1 MTQRPALSLFEAFG
15 VELEYMIVDAKT
27 LDVRPISDELLKTVS
42 STGLPESEVER
53 AGGASWSNE
62 LAAHVLELKTTEP
75 TPDFSGAGMTL
86 AASVRELNAILKPL
100 GARLM
105 PGAMH
110 PWMNPAA
117 ETRLWAHDY
126 ADVYAAF
133 DRLFDCKRHGW
144 SNLQSVHLNLPFA
157 NDEEFGRLHAA
168 IRLILPILPAL
179 CASSP
184 IADSRASGA
193 LDTRLS
199 VYAVNQ
205 AKTPSL
211 TGRVIPEQAFTR
223 ADYQRQILDPIARDV
238 ARLDPS
244 GTLKPEWM
252 NSRGAIARF
261 DRGSIEIR
269 LMDVQEC
276 PAADLAICS
285 AVTHVLQWLV
295 AEGPSS
301 TAEQM
306 AMPVEPLRAIL
317 DATIAKADQADVLDE
332 TYLELLAVDP
342 RDADEPVKAWEVW
355 SEILDLAEV
364 DLTDPLHEPLQVILD
379 EGPLAQ
385 RILAGLNGKTD
396 RASLARVYSKLCD
409 CLDTGTQYRVV

>member
-1 MTQRPALSLFEAFG
+1 VTQPSALSLFEAFG

-27 LDVRPISDELLKTVS
+27 LDVRPIADELLKSVS
-42 STGLPESEVER
+42 STGLLESEVER
-53 AGGASWSNE
+53 SGGASWSNE
-62 LAAHVLELKTTEP
+62 LAAHVLEIKTTEP
-75 TPDFSGAGMTL
+75 TPDLSGAQMTL
-86 AASVRELNAILKPL
+86 AASVRELNALLKPL

-110 PWMNPAA
+110 PWMDPAV
-117 ETRLWAHDY
+117 ETRLWPHDY
-126 ADVYAAF
+126 ADVYAAL

-157 NDEEFGRLHAA
+157 SDEEFGKLHAA
-168 IRLILPILPAL
+168 VRLILPLLPAL

-184 IADSRASGA
+184 IAGGKLAGP
-193 LDTRLS
+193 LDNRLS
-199 VYAVNQ
+199 LYAVNQ
-205 AKTPSL
+205 ASTPSL

-223 ADYQRQILDPIARDV
+223 ADYQRLILDPIARDV

-285 AVTHVLQWLV
+285 AVTSVLQWLV
-295 AEGPSS
+295 AEGPCS

-317 DATIAKADQADVLDE
+317 DSTIAHADQAPIADEVYLD
-332 TYLELLAVDP
+332 LLAVDP
-342 RDADEPVKAWEVW
+342 RSGDEPVKAWEVW
-355 SEILDLAEV
+355 SEILELAEV
-364 DLTDPLHEPLQVILD
+364 DLSDPLHEPLQTILD
-379 EGPLAQ
+379 EGPLSQ
-385 RILAGLNGKTD
+385 RILAGLAGKAD
-396 RASLARVYSKLCD
+396 RASIARVYARLCD
-409 CLDTGTQYRVV
+409 CLDSGTQFRVG